1 MTITERRKSSRHA
14 ARIPVRLGTGAAS
27 IEGHVH
33 DICRDAVLVETGRA
47 WPVDTE
53 LQLSMQLPGSEE
65 PIEVKG
71 RIVRIADGADGAPRG
86 MAVLFTDVT
95 PAAVARIDIFLEHQA

>member
-1 MTITERRKSSRHA
+1 MTNTERRKSFRYA
-14 ARIPVRLGTGAAS
+14 ARVPVRLGTGAAS

-33 DICRDAVLVETGRA
+33 DICRDAVMVETARV

-53 LQLSMQLPGSEE
+53 LQLSMELPGSDE
-65 PIEVKG
+65 PIELKG
-71 RIVRIADGADGAPRG
+71 RIVRIADGVDGAPRG

-95 PAAVARIDIFLEHQA
+95 PAAVAQIDIFLAGQA